1 MSQPAGIGGRVAVV
15 CGGAGE
21 VGAGIVAG
29 LLEAGARVAVPSR
42 SADRLQELA
51 SELAAS
57 GVDTTEL
64 VLVVG
69 DLSAGDAGADALAA
83 KIAAEAGAPDLVVAA
98 LGGWDAGPPL
108 ADMPLGQWEAT
119 VFDGLRSHHLAMH
132 AFVPLLRGRA
142 GASYVMINGA
152 AARYPVAGSGA
163 VSTVAAA
170 ELMAGQVLAAEE
182 SGHGIQVEVYVLGP
196 IGTRSRGDAAGW
208 MATATEIGETIAV
221 RAGRRLAQ
229 PDPGAGPATVME
241 ILTGGDVGRARE
253 TPQGG
258 VRAARAGRAGWVM
271 WGLQTGGLSRQVRR
285 SSPPT
290 G

>member
-1 MSQPAGIGGRVAVV
+1 MTQPAGIQGRVAVV

-42 SADRLQELA
+42 SADRLQALG
-51 SELAAS
+51 SELAES
-57 GVDTTEL
+57 GIDTSEL

-83 KIAAEAGAPDLVVAA
+83 RIAQEAGAPDLVVAA

-108 ADMPLGQWEAT
+108 ADMPLEQWEAT

-132 AFVPLLRGRA
+132 AFIPLLRGRP

-221 RAGRRLAQ
+221 RAGRRLAV
-229 PDPGAGPATVME
+229 PSPGAGPATVME

-253 TPQGG
+253 TPPGG
-258 VRAARAGRAGWVM
+258 VRAARAGRAGWIM

-285 SSPPT
+285 SSPPI